1 MQNFIFNLMTK
12 LFLISITV
20 FCFFVFNSQAQKSIT
35 IDDLWSKYAF
45 MPKSAAGF
53 NAMKDGQYYT
63 DLEADGDFNNIV
75 KYELKSGKKNALLV
89 KGSDVKVGDKTIDI
103 SNYSFSPD
111 ESKLLF
117 ATESQSIYRR
127 SSLEI
132 NYVYDFKTKKITELS
147 ENGKQMFATF
157 SPNGSKVA
165 FVRDN
170 NLFIKDLDL
179 NKETQVTF
187 DGKNNEIKNGW
198 ADWVYEE
205 EFSKANYFEWNDDGS
220 KLAFVRFDERKV
232 KEYSFDTYNNNLYP
246 DKVTFK
252 YPKAGEDNS
261 ILSVHV
267 YDLATAKTT
276 LVDIGN
282 ETDIYVPRIQ
292 WTTDKNVLSFQRMNR
307 LQNKVELM
315 FANAND
321 GTSKTILTEEAKTY
335 IDITDDLTFLPN
347 NKGFI
352 WSSEADNYNHLY
364 YYDIT
369 GKLINQI
376 TKGNFDVIEFKG
388 FDEKLSTL
396 YYISAEQGQI
406 NRDLYSIKLNGA
418 SKIRLSPLDGTT
430 NVEFSQGLKYYV
442 SSYSNANT
450 PPVYELHSAN
460 GKLVKVLEDNAELKS
475 KMKEYQLSTKEFFQ
489 FKNADG
495 VMLNGWMMKPQNF
508 DASKKYPVYM
518 FAYNGPGSNECNN
531 AWETFDFWWHSLLN
545 QEGYMVVCVDGR
557 GTLGRGREFKH
568 STYLQLG
575 KLETI
580 DQIETAKYLGNL
592 PYVDKKRIGFQ
603 GWSFGGYM
611 ASLLITKGADY
622 FKTTIAVAPVTNWK
636 FYDNIYTERFLR
648 KPIDNKSGYEDNS
661 PVNFTKQVK
670 GHFLLIHGSGDDN
683 VHFQNTMELSNALIK
698 NNIPFD
704 LMVYPNKNHGI
715 YGGYTRAHLYNKILN
730 FVKENL

>member
-63 DLEADGDFNNIV
+63 DLETDGDFNNIV

-592 PYVDKKRIGFQ
+592 PYVDKARIGFQ

-648 KPIDNKSGYEDNS
+648 KPIDNKSGY
-661 PVNFTKQVK
+661 
-670 GHFLLIHGSGDDN
+670 
-683 VHFQNTMELSNALIK
+683 
-698 NNIPFD
+698 
-704 LMVYPNKNHGI
+704 
-715 YGGYTRAHLYNKILN
+715 
-730 FVKENL
+730 